1 MQNHYEVAIIGAG
14 PAGYVAAIRCAQL
27 GLRTACIDDW
37 LDENGNVSPGGT
49 CLNAGCIPSKA
60 LLETSEYYAEL
71 MRASAH
77 PGINITGIN
86 LDIDEVQNEK
96 QRIVNALTDGIVT
109 LFQANGVASIP
120 GRAELLPGKRL
131 RVSQPDSDS
140 TQELTA
146 EHIIIATG
154 SSPIEIS
161 AAETDGKMIVDSRDA
176 LDFDTVPE
184 HLAII
189 GAGVIGLEMGSV
201 WRRFGSS
208 VTLLEAQDTFLPAA
222 DRDIAPLALAQ
233 YREQGLDIR
242 IGARVIEAQQH
253 ENRVRVSYTEAGKDH
268 QIDVDRLVVAV
279 GRRPNTAS
287 LFPAESGLQIDEGG
301 FIHVNER
308 FMTNLPDVYAVGDV
322 IRGPMLAHKGS
333 AEGKA
338 VADFIAGRHGRVNYA
353 TIPSIIYTE
362 PEIAWAG
369 QTEQA
374 LSQAGIPYRIG
385 KFPFAA
391 SGRARAMQK
400 TAGMVKVLA
409 EANTDEVLGIHIIGA
424 HASELIA
431 EAVLAMEYRATAED
445 LALTVHGHPTL
456 SEALHEAAM
465 AVNGKAVHIVNKIL
479 KSKA

>member
-1 MQNHYEVAIIGAG
+1 MKKHYEVAIIGAG

-27 GLRTACIDDW
+27 GLQTACIDDW
-37 LDENGNVSPGGT
+37 LDDSGNASPGGT

-60 LLETSEYYAEL
+60 LLETSEYYAEQL
-71 MRASAH
+71 RTSAH

-86 LDIDEVQNEK
+86 LDIQQIQDEK

-109 LFQANGVASIP
+109 LFKANGVASIP

-131 RVSQPDSDS
+131 RVSQHNSDS
-140 TQELTA
+140 PLELTA

-161 AAETDGKMIVDSRDA
+161 AAETDGKLIVDSRDA
-176 LDFDTVPE
+176 LNFDTVPE

-242 IGARVIEAQQH
+242 IGARVTATQQH
-253 ENRVRVSYTEAGKDH
+253 DNRVRVSYSEAGKDH

-279 GRRPNTAS
+279 GRRPHTES
-287 LFPAESGLQIDEGG
+287 LLPAESGLQIDEGG
-301 FIHVNER
+301 FIHVDKH
-308 FMTNLPDVYAVGDV
+308 FMTNLPDVYAIGDV

-338 VADFIAGRHGRVNYA
+338 VADFIAGHHGRVNYA

-362 PEIAWAG
+362 PEIAWVG

-374 LSQAGIPYRIG
+374 LSQAGISYRIG

-445 LALTVHGHPTL
+445 LALTVHAHPTL

-465 AVNGKAVHIVNKIL
+465 AVNGKAVHIVNKSL
-479 KSKA
+479 KPDA

>member
-1 MQNHYEVAIIGAG
+1 MTKHYEVAIIGAG

-27 GLRTACIDDW
+27 GLQTACIDDW
-37 LDENGNVSPGGT
+37 LDDNGNASPGGT

-71 MRASAH
+71 LRTSAH

-86 LDIDEVQNEK
+86 LDIQEIQDEK

-109 LFQANGVASIP
+109 LFKANGVASIP

-131 RVSQPDSDS
+131 RVSQHNSDNKL
-140 TQELTA
+140 ELTA

-161 AAETDGKMIVDSRDA
+161 AAETDGKLIVDSRDA

-184 HLAII
+184 RLAII

-242 IGARVIEAQQH
+242 IGARVTATQQH
-253 ENRVRVSYTEAGKDH
+253 DNRVRVSYSEAGKDH

-279 GRRPNTAS
+279 GRRPNTES
-287 LFPAESGLQIDEGG
+287 LLPSESGLQIDEGG
-301 FIHVNER
+301 FIHVDKN
-308 FMTNLPDVYAVGDV
+308 FMTNLPDVYAIGDV

-338 VADFIAGRHGRVNYA
+338 VADFIAGDHGRVNYA
-353 TIPSIIYTE
+353 TIPSVIYTE
-362 PEIAWAG
+362 PEIAWVG

-374 LSQAGIPYRIG
+374 LSQAGISYRIG

-445 LALTVHGHPTL
+445 LALTVHAHPTL
-456 SEALHEAAM
+456 SESLHEAAM
-465 AVNGKAVHIVNKIL
+465 AVNGKAVHIVNKSL
-479 KSKA
+479 KPDA